1 MKYFLAVDI
10 GASSG
15 RHIVGW
21 NDGGKLATDEVYR
34 FKNGVV
40 SVDGALCWDIDSI
53 FNEVVNGIKAALA
66 KYPQIESM
74 SIDTWAVDYML
85 LKNDEPI
92 YPCCAYRDER
102 TAEAIKAVHNIIPF
116 EQLYSRTGIQ
126 FQPFN
131 TVYQLY
137 ADKIS
142 GKINGA
148 TDFLMIPEY
157 LIWRLTG
164 GKIKE
169 YTNATSTGLVNAESG
184 EFDGEIID
192 KLGLPKEL
200 FGKVYPPKT
209 KVGAFLPEIAKRVG
223 GSIDVVLC
231 PTHDTASAVE
241 GIPMSDDSPFLSSGT
256 WSLLGAKIAKPITND
271 DSRKAN
277 FTNEG
282 GVGYIRYLKN
292 IMGLWIVQ
300 CLQKQMNIS
309 FGEMVELAKTSSY
322 DKLFDVNAERF
333 RAPEDMRAEIADELG
348 GKLTDA
354 DILNSVYRSL
364 GYSYSV
370 AVNELESL
378 VGKRYDRLYIAG
390 GGAKNTYLNELTA
403 QFTNKQVI
411 ALPIEATALG
421 NLKTQMQAAGEFAAE
436 IYSLEV

>member
-1 MKYFLAVDI
+1 MKYYLAVDI

-21 NDGGKLATDEVYR
+21 IDGGEIKTEEVYR

-40 SVDGALCWDIDSI
+40 RQNGGLCWDIDSI

-92 YPCCAYRDER
+92 YPCCSYRDKR
-102 TAEAIKAVHNIIPF
+102 TADAVNEVHKIIPF

-131 TVYQLY
+131 TIYQLY
-137 ADKIS
+137 ADKMS
-142 GKINGA
+142 EKIDGA
-148 TDFLMIPEY
+148 TDFLMVPEY

-164 GKIKE
+164 VKIKE
-169 YTNATSTGLVNAESG
+169 YTNATSTGLINADSG

-192 KLGLPKEL
+192 NLGLPKNL
-200 FGKVYPPKT
+200 FGKVAMPKT
-209 KVGAFLPEIAKRVG
+209 MVGAFLPEIADKVG
-223 GSIDVVLC
+223 GNINVVLC

-241 GIPMSDDSPFLSSGT
+241 GIPMRDDSPFISSGT
-256 WSLLGAKIAKPITND
+256 WSLLGAKIAKPITSD
-271 DSRKAN
+271 ESCKAN

-309 FGEMVELAKTSSY
+309 FGDMVELAKTSSY

-333 RAPEDMRAEIADELG
+333 RAPDDMRAEIADELG
-348 GKLTDA
+348 GKLTDG

-364 GYSYSV
+364 SYSYSV
-370 AVNELESL
+370 ALGELESL
-378 VGKRYDRLYIAG
+378 VGKRYDKLYIAG
-390 GGAKNTYLNELTA
+390 GGAKNEYLNELTA
-403 QFTNKQVI
+403 QFTKKQVV

-421 NLKTQMQAAGEFAAE
+421 NLKIQMQAAGELAAD
-436 IYSLEV
+436 